1 MTTALSTTYT
11 ALKASISRKKL
22 LELRNFEKV
31 KLKLYKAKEDKNFL
45 TTCWHYFK
53 HYFIHS
59 TTPPPPTSKRIKQK
73 TTRYLQEFYCYV
85 KSRNIYL
92 RNI

>member
-45 TTCWHYFK
+45 TT
-53 HYFIHS
+53 
-59 TTPPPPTSKRIKQK
+59 
-73 TTRYLQEFYCYV
+73 LQ
-85 KSRNIYL
+85 
-92 RNI
+92 